1 MRIRDLSAPMG
12 ALCLAVLVSLAGCGG
27 GGNAGPG
34 AMPGPNTFS
43 ITIATKNMTHPNF
56 GQGSAFGLVVDGV
69 QGGVINLTI
78 GETYMFNVTT
88 PTHPVY
94 FTMSAMGGISFPGRI
109 TTGVTNDQ
117 ITNGVM
123 TFTPDNTLPLQ
134 FFYQCGVHTFMGWE
148 VRLSP

>member
-27 GGNAGPG
+27 GGSPGPG

-56 GQGSAFGLVVDGV
+56 GQGSAVGLVVDGV
-69 QGGVINLTI
+69 QGAVLNLTI
-78 GETYMFNVTT
+78 GQTYMFNVNT

-94 FTMSAMGGISFPGRI
+94 FTTDAVGGLTFPGRI
-109 TTGVTNDQ
+109 PGVTNDQ

-134 FFYQCGVHTFMGWE
+134 FFYQCGVHDSMGWE